1 MYNIYLFKTNISKF
15 YIMLDIHQPIIE
27 KLDDLIDDQK
37 IPHIIFHGASGSGKR
52 YILDYFIKKIYN
64 NNQQHITDYT
74 MYVNCAHGKGI
85 RFIRDEL
92 KFFAKTNI
100 QKNKYSF
107 FKSIILFNADN
118 LTIDAQSALRRCIE
132 TFSETTRFFIVIDS
146 KNNLLKPILSR
157 FCNIYIPLPKNPM
170 TNDSINLH
178 FFKKEMYTTNSYYIK
193 RNIWLKKEIVKDKN
207 YKNIKSCTKFILKLY
222 KNGYSALDILDYI
235 NNHYQEKN
243 KYLFLVYF
251 DKIRKEFRNEK
262 LLMFCILYFT
272 FMRKKIDIKN
282 ILSM

>member
-1 MYNIYLFKTNISKF
+1 
-15 YIMLDIHQPIIE
+15 MLSIHAPIIQ
-27 KLDDLIDDQK
+27 KLDNLINNNK
-37 IPHIIFHGASGSGKR
+37 IPHIIFHGSSGSGKR
-52 YILDYFIKKIYN
+52 YILNYFIQKIYN
-64 NNQQHITDYT
+64 HNSTYINDYT

-100 QKNKYSF
+100 QKNKLNF
-107 FKSIILFNADN
+107 FKSIVLFNADN

-157 FCNIYIPLPKNPM
+157 FCNIYIPFPSDDNN
-170 TNDSINLH
+170 TIINLH
-178 FFKKEMYTTNSYYIK
+178 FHKKNIYNTHAFYTKRYTWLCNELQKSKNFKNISGCVKTTEKI
-193 RNIWLKKEIVKDKN
+193 
-207 YKNIKSCTKFILKLY
+207 YKNS
-222 KNGYSALDILDYI
+222 YSALDVLSYI
-235 NNHYQEKN
+235 EKHYDDDN
-243 KYLFLVYF
+243 KYLYLVYF

-262 LLMFCILYFT
+262 LLIFCILYFT
-272 FMRKKIDIKN
+272 FMRKNLDIKN